1 MSVTGRDIHR
11 IVGMVGLGALLG
23 APLPKGDNMA
33 AELAFKSGVIG
44 LGILSSVMLSIVVF
58 SF

>member
-11 IVGMVGLGALLG
+11 IVGMVGFG

-33 AELAFKSGVIG
+33 AELACKSGVIG

>member
-1 MSVTGRDIHR
+1 MSLRNSGGRMAKPTPVAFLRTFTRTGE
-11 IVGMVGLGALLG
+11 G
-23 APLPKGDNMA
+23 NMG

>member
-11 IVGMVGLGALLG
+11 MLGMVGGALLG
-23 APLPKGDNMA
+23 APLPKGDNMG

>member
-1 MSVTGRDIHR
+1 MSVMRRDIHR
-11 IVGMVGLGALLG
+11 IVGAVGFSALLG
-23 APLPKGDNMA
+23 ASLPKGDNMG
-33 AELAFKSGVIG
+33 AELAFKTGVVG